1 MRRKLKI
8 ATILFMIGLTGFILG
23 AVANIIYSRALPI
36 LVEIFPQIFLS
47 EWAAWGLVGAILAI
61 VCCLIYA
68 YLL

>member
-1 MRRKLKI
+1 MGRRSKI
-8 ATILFMIGLTGFILG
+8 ALMLFVVGLIGFIIG
-23 AVANIIYSRALPI
+23 AVANIIYSKALPI
-36 LVEIFPQIFLS
+36 LIEIFPQIFYS